1 MEDIFCCFC
10 FRSSMEQNI
19 GRNEGKVLSNKS
31 PKLISVWGSFLN
43 TLEKVLAE
51 NPQGVIFEI
60 LPSFFSGYFLWKQLL
75 KEQIFQEFLKI
86 FWISYCRN
94 PWKNLKESAE
104 GIIGRI
110 SMLFESFRPR
120 RETKWIWNRHCY

>member
-1 MEDIFCCFC
+1 
-10 FRSSMEQNI
+10 MEQNI

-60 LPSFFSGYFLWKQLL
+60 LPSFFFWLFLMEATLEGTNLSG
-75 KEQIFQEFLKI
+75 I
-86 FWISYCRN
+86 
-94 PWKNLKESAE
+94 PKNLLNK
-104 GIIGRI
+104 
-110 SMLFESFRPR
+110 LL
-120 RETKWIWNRHCY
+120 